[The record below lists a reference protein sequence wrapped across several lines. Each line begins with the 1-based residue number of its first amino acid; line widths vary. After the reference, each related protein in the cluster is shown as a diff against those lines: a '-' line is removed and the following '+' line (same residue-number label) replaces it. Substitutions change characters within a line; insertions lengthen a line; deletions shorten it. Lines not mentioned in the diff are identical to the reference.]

1 MSSKRLLSGIMEKNE
16 EKGINMSLMDLPEA
30 TLDCILK
37 WLSPIELCV
46 MSMVCASLRDRCG
59 SNHLWEKH
67 MEFKWGRVIGEVAY
81 KEWQC
86 HIRKAKEGTL
96 LGDYF
101 TNLNGSLG
109 SLSGTWPDD
118 LYLGSY
124 LEDCGNLNGQFSN
137 KFMKAMYFSLETGR
151 FWFPAQFYKGLTI
164 YNALFSYDS
173 KSDIFQARQHNG
185 GWRFLGKN
193 IGWDMV
199 RIPPIETPPYTL
211 HITDCFY
218 DLKPGDHVEIQRRGI
233 TETHYGWR
241 YGVIGHMES
250 CNGNENYCHCQH
262 NEELVVEFKQYP
274 EASYM
279 RKVVLN
285 RRNSGEQGSRAT
297 GFFGGIRKLHNHH
310 DIHLWNNR
318 LTAQALQCFNLGF
331 KKPTNNLTYIA

>member
-1 MSSKRLLSGIMEKNE
+1 MENNG

-109 SLSGTWPDD
+109 SLSGTWPD

-137 KFMKAMYFSLETGR
+137 KFMKALYFSLETGR

-233 TETHYGWR
+233 TETHYG
-241 YGVIGHMES
+241 M
-250 CNGNENYCHCQH
+250 
-262 NEELVVEFKQYP
+262 
-274 EASYM
+274 
-279 RKVVLN
+279 
-285 RRNSGEQGSRAT
+285 
-297 GFFGGIRKLHNHH
+297 
-310 DIHLWNNR
+310 
-318 LTAQALQCFNLGF
+318 
-331 KKPTNNLTYIA
+331 

>member
-1 MSSKRLLSGIMEKNE
+1 MENNG

-109 SLSGTWPDD
+109 SLSGTWPD

-137 KFMKAMYFSLETGR
+137 KFMKALYFSLETGR
-151 FWFPAQFYKGLTI
+151 FWFPAQFYKVLKIRKWFI
-164 YNALFSYDS
+164 YLC
-173 KSDIFQARQHNG
+173 
-185 GWRFLGKN
+185 LKN
-193 IGWDMV
+193 I
-199 RIPPIETPPYTL
+199 
-211 HITDCFY
+211 C
-218 DLKPGDHVEIQRRGI
+218 
-233 TETHYGWR
+233 
-241 YGVIGHMES
+241 
-250 CNGNENYCHCQH
+250 
-262 NEELVVEFKQYP
+262 
-274 EASYM
+274 
-279 RKVVLN
+279 
-285 RRNSGEQGSRAT
+285 
-297 GFFGGIRKLHNHH
+297 
-310 DIHLWNNR
+310 
-318 LTAQALQCFNLGF
+318 
-331 KKPTNNLTYIA
+331 